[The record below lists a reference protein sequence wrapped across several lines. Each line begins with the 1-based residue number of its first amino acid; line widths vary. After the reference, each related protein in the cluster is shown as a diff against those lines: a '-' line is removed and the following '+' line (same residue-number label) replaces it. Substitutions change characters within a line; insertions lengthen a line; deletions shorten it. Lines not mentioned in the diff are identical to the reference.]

1 MGNLLLQVVLHPFV
15 WRTLGRAVLG
25 AGSAIGLLAWR
36 VGKMQERI
44 ERRVS
49 HFNIDIEVSIANA
62 LPDWL
67 FVFLPQSAL
76 GWCVWAAWMV
86 CGCCMLSFAKK
97 LKQYY

>member
-1 MGNLLLQVVLHPFV
+1 MENLLLQVAMHPLLWRMLGLTV
-15 WRTLGRAVLG
+15 WG
-25 AGSAIGLLAWR
+25 AGSTIGLLAWR
-36 VGKMQERI
+36 VGKMQERV

-49 HFNIDIEVSIANA
+49 HFNIDIEANIANA

-67 FVFLPQSAL
+67 FVFLPQSTL
-76 GWCVWAAWMV
+76 GWCVWAVWMV